1 MLNLHPSGLLT
12 EEQVS
17 ILNELQFKG
26 VPTLTS
32 YSGVYFA
39 VMEEEDEVVTFPLEM
54 ISATTDA
61 FARVLRVVE
70 SERMEE
76 PAGSFLIEV
85 TVSFR
90 SDGNPFVFRMSHYG
104 RQLLMPQHALI
115 EIQNQMR
122 SSADDLD
129 ERLIH
134 QLLSVDYPTI
144 IHDGRPSIDVRL

>member
-12 EEQVS
+12 SEQVS
-17 ILNELQFKG
+17 SLNELQFKG
-26 VPTLTS
+26 VPTLTN

-39 VMEEEDEVVTFPLEM
+39 IMEEEDEVVTFPLDM
-54 ISATTDA
+54 LSATTDA

-70 SERMEE
+70 SEHMEE

-85 TVSFR
+85 TVSLR
-90 SDGNPFVFRMSHYG
+90 SDGKPFVFRLCHYG
-104 RQLLMPQHALI
+104 RQLLMPQYALI
-115 EIQNQMR
+115 HIQNHMR

-134 QLLSVDYPTI
+134 WLLSVDYPTI